1 MKRIPIFSI
10 IVPIYKTPIP
20 YLEQCIDSILNQT
33 FSDFSLIL
41 VDDGSPDDCGVFCD
55 KYASTDSRITVI
67 HKTNEGVAAARN
79 SGLDISNGEWIV
91 FVDPDDW
98 IEPIY
103 LSSFAEYSS
112 RTDAEIILCST
123 YVNYQYRQDAKP
135 FFKDDYIYA
144 RGKDK
149 DRFLLQFL
157 CGNIYR
163 DNLCTADSGSLWA
176 KIYKKSLIDK
186 YNLRFNPKLSRM
198 EDNTFNLYAYE
209 RSHSICYVNNYLY
222 HYRKSIHSGFSQFT
236 DNIEHSYEL
245 FFQELYR
252 FITEENKPHI
262 FMDAFNIKVL
272 NSIYVYGKMK
282 YFHPRNPQPM
292 RFRLSSFKRLLR
304 NEFYSLPISEI
315 NMHYLNRV
323 EVVFYLAARTRS
335 SLILYFLHHCKN
347 LLFRMTGR
355 GL

>member
-123 YVNYQYRQDAKP
+123 YVNYQYRQDAKH
-135 FFKDDYIYA
+135 FW
-144 RGKDK
+144 
-149 DRFLLQFL
+149 
-157 CGNIYR
+157 
-163 DNLCTADSGSLWA
+163 T
-176 KIYKKSLIDK
+176 
-186 YNLRFNPKLSRM
+186 
-198 EDNTFNLYAYE
+198 T
-209 RSHSICYVNNYLY
+209 YLY
-222 HYRKSIHSGFSQFT
+222 
-236 DNIEHSYEL
+236 
-245 FFQELYR
+245 
-252 FITEENKPHI
+252 
-262 FMDAFNIKVL
+262 
-272 NSIYVYGKMK
+272 
-282 YFHPRNPQPM
+282 
-292 RFRLSSFKRLLR
+292 
-304 NEFYSLPISEI
+304 
-315 NMHYLNRV
+315 
-323 EVVFYLAARTRS
+323 
-335 SLILYFLHHCKN
+335 
-347 LLFRMTGR
+347 
-355 GL
+355 